1 MNKKIISKIIYIQ
14 MLSHNNNNNHITKK
28 RIYNFCLN
36 SNFGGK
42 TPATG
47 STFFIDWSVMPEG
60 EYKVSFTFT
69 STMPLT
75 DLGNSTN
82 AVIYLDLGQASTSI
96 IESSV
101 ANSVNAY
108 RGGFL
113 GCLRQ
118 SSFAVGATTVTDYIT
133 FLYADTTT
141 NPPVYIFTRPRNSQ
155 VSVDI
160 HTSSTSTT
168 TNFSP
173 IGDYVLTL
181 SFELQ

>member
-1 MNKKIISKIIYIQ
+1 MSQ
-14 MLSHNNNNNHITKK
+14 ITKK

-36 SNFGGK
+36 SNFGGN
-42 TPATG
+42 TPATS
-47 STFFIDWSVMPEG
+47 STFFVDWSVMPEG

-69 STMPLT
+69 STIASS
-75 DLGNSTN
+75 DLGNTTN

-96 IESSV
+96 IESSAAL
-101 ANSVNAY
+101 ANNTY

-118 SSFAVGATTVTDYIT
+118 TSYATGALSLTDYIS
-133 FLYADTTT
+133 FLYADTNT
-141 NPPVYIFTRPRNSQ
+141 NPPVYILNRPRNNS

-160 HTSSTSTT
+160 HTSSTTTT
-168 TNFSP
+168 TNFTP
-173 IGDYVLTL
+173 IGAYVLTL

>member
-1 MNKKIISKIIYIQ
+1 
-14 MLSHNNNNNHITKK
+14 MLSQNNHNQMKK

-36 SNFGGK
+36 SNFGGR
-42 TPATG
+42 TPAT
-47 STFFIDWSVMPEG
+47 SSSFFIDWSVLPEG

-69 STMPLT
+69 STIALT

-82 AVIYLDLGQASTSI
+82 AVVYLDLGQASTSI
-96 IESSV
+96 IESS
-101 ANSVNAY
+101 AALSTNTY

-118 SSFAVGATTVTDYIT
+118 NSFAVGTTTVADYIT

-141 NPPVYIFTRPRNSQ
+141 NPPVYILSRPKNSNI
-155 VSVDI
+155 SVDI
-160 HTSSTSTT
+160 HTSSTST
-168 TNFSP
+168 NIKFSP

>member
-1 MNKKIISKIIYIQ
+1 MSQ
-14 MLSHNNNNNHITKK
+14 ITKN

-42 TPATG
+42 TPETS
-47 STFFIDWSVMPEG
+47 STFFVDWSVLPEG

-69 STMPLT
+69 SAITT
-75 DLGNSTN
+75 SDLGNTVN

-96 IESSV
+96 IEASA
-101 ANSVNAY
+101 ANAANTY

-118 SSFAVGATTVTDYIT
+118 TSYTITTEYVTS
-133 FLYADTTT
+133 LYADTNT
-141 NPPVYIFTRPRNSQ
+141 NPPVYILTRPRNNS

-160 HTSSTSTT
+160 HTSSTTTT
-168 TNFSP
+168 TNFTP
-173 IGDYVLTL
+173 IGAYVLTL
-181 SFELQ
+181 SFEYQC